1 MDCFRK
7 ALLVT
12 GKGGSVL
19 VGLLAFPGLALSS
32 SQACKPLPM
41 LAAPAGESQHRERPV
56 TPRFVQAM
64 SDGRTASPG
73 TVPEDVHRPE
83 SDRERL
89 TKAESESRERPPQRG
104 PSDGTALVDAGQRQ
118 EPSDRFRNDG
128 IRIEGQQ

>member
-1 MDCFRK
+1 MDRFRK
-7 ALLVT
+7 ALLLN

-32 SQACKPLPM
+32 SQAWEPLPM
-41 LAAPAGESQHRERPV
+41 PAGESQHLERPV
-56 TPRFVQAM
+56 TPRFLPAM

-83 SDRERL
+83 SARERL
-89 TKAESESRERPPQRG
+89 TKAESDSRERPPQRG

-128 IRIEGQQ
+128 IRIERQQ